1 MKFSEQMLLITKG
14 YSKKEIQELKDME
27 AEELKAAM
35 TDEEEAPDQAD
46 TTPDQSTTEPEP
58 DYKKLYEELLAKN
71 EQTEKDLKDIRDKN
85 IRSNAAPAAEDIK
98 KEQED
103 TLISIA
109 RSFM

>member
-27 AEELKAAM
+27 AEELKASM
-35 TDEEEAPDQAD
+35 TEEAPEEESVKEDAK
-46 TTPDQSTTEPEP
+46 TEEEEP
-58 DYKKLYEELLAKN
+58 DYKKLYEELKAKH
-71 EQTEKDLKDIRDKN
+71 EKTEEDLKDIRDKN

-98 KEQED
+98 KKQED
-103 TLISIA
+103 TLVSIA

>member
-35 TDEEEAPDQAD
+35 QQEAPDE
-46 TTPDQSTTEPEP
+46 EPVKEEAKAEEEP
-58 DYKKLYEELLAKN
+58 DYKKLYEELLAKH
-71 EQTEKDLKDIRDKN
+71 EKTEEDLKDIQDKN
-85 IRSNAAPAAEDIK
+85 IRTNAAPAAEDIK
-98 KEQED
+98 KKQED
-103 TLISIA
+103 TLVSIA

>member
-27 AEELKAAM
+27 AEELKAAIQ
-35 TDEEEAPDQAD
+35 EEAPEEESVKEEAKA
-46 TTPDQSTTEPEP
+46 EEEP
-58 DYKKLYEELLAKN
+58 DYKKLYEELLLKH
-71 EQTEKDLKDIRDKN
+71 EKTEEDLKDIRDKN

-98 KEQED
+98 KKQED
-103 TLISIA
+103 TLVSIA

>member
-35 TDEEEAPDQAD
+35 TEEAPEEESVKEAAK
-46 TTPDQSTTEPEP
+46 TEEEP
-58 DYKKLYEELLAKN
+58 DYKKLYEELQAKH
-71 EQTEKDLKDIRDKN
+71 EKTEEELKDIRDKN

>member
-35 TDEEEAPDQAD
+35 QQEVPEKESVKEEAKA
-46 TTPDQSTTEPEP
+46 EEEP
-58 DYKKLYEELLAKN
+58 DYKKLYEELQAKHEKTEN
-71 EQTEKDLKDIRDKN
+71 ELKDIRDKN
-85 IRSNAAPAAEDIK
+85 IRSNAAPAAEEIK

-103 TLISIA
+103 TLVSIA

>member
-35 TDEEEAPDQAD
+35 TEEAPDEEPEEKKAEQ
-46 TTPDQSTTEPEP
+46 TEEP
-58 DYKKLYEELLAKN
+58 DYKKLYEELQAKY
-71 EQTEKDLKDIRDKN
+71 EKTEEDLKDIRDKN

-98 KEQED
+98 KKQED
-103 TLISIA
+103 TLVSIA

>member
-35 TDEEEAPDQAD
+35 KQEAPDEEPVKEDAK
-46 TTPDQSTTEPEP
+46 TEEEP
-58 DYKKLYEELLAKN
+58 DYKKLYEEL
-71 EQTEKDLKDIRDKN
+71 QTKHEKTEAELKDIRDKN

-98 KEQED
+98 KKQED

>member
-27 AEELKAAM
+27 AEELKASM
-35 TDEEEAPDQAD
+35 TEEAPDVESVKEAAK
-46 TTPDQSTTEPEP
+46 TEEEP
-58 DYKKLYEELLAKN
+58 DYKKLYEELLAKH
-71 EQTEKDLKDIRDKN
+71 EKTEEDLKDIRDKN

-98 KEQED
+98 KKQED
-103 TLISIA
+103 TLVSIA

>member
-27 AEELKAAM
+27 AEELKASM
-35 TDEEEAPDQAD
+35 IEEAPDD
-46 TTPDQSTTEPEP
+46 EPVKEDVKTEEEP
-58 DYKKLYEELLAKN
+58 DYKKLYEELLAKH
-71 EQTEKDLKDIRDKN
+71 EKTEEDLKDIRDKN

-98 KEQED
+98 KKQED
-103 TLISIA
+103 TLLSIA

>member
-27 AEELKAAM
+27 AEELKASM
-35 TDEEEAPDQAD
+35 TEEAPDEESVKEVAK
-46 TTPDQSTTEPEP
+46 TEEEP
-58 DYKKLYEELLAKN
+58 DYKKLYEELLAKH
-71 EQTEKDLKDIRDKN
+71 EKTEEDLKDIRDKN

-98 KEQED
+98 KKQED
-103 TLISIA
+103 TLVSIA

>member
-27 AEELKAAM
+27 AEELKASM
-35 TDEEEAPDQAD
+35 TEEAPDED
-46 TTPDQSTTEPEP
+46 ETVKTEAKTEEEP
-58 DYKKLYEELLAKN
+58 DYKKLYEELLAKH
-71 EQTEKDLKDIRDKN
+71 EKTEEDLKDIRDKN

-98 KEQED
+98 KKQED
-103 TLISIA
+103 TLVSIA

>member
-27 AEELKAAM
+27 AEELKAAIQ
-35 TDEEEAPDQAD
+35 EEAPEEGSVKEDAKA
-46 TTPDQSTTEPEP
+46 EEP
-58 DYKKLYEELLAKN
+58 DYKKLYEELKLKH
-71 EQTEKDLKDIRDKN
+71 EKTEEDLKDIRDKN

-98 KEQED
+98 QKQED
-103 TLISIA
+103 TLVSIA

>member
-35 TDEEEAPDQAD
+35 QQEAPEEESVKEEAKA
-46 TTPDQSTTEPEP
+46 EEEP
-58 DYKKLYEELLAKN
+58 DYKKLYEELLAKH
-71 EQTEKDLKDIRDKN
+71 EKTEEDLKDIRDKN
-85 IRSNAAPAAEDIK
+85 IRSNAAPAAEEIK

-103 TLISIA
+103 TLVSIA

>member
-35 TDEEEAPDQAD
+35 QQEAPDEQPVKEAAK
-46 TTPDQSTTEPEP
+46 TEEEP
-58 DYKKLYEELLAKN
+58 DYKKLYEELLAKH
-71 EQTEKDLKDIRDKN
+71 EKTEEDLKDIRDKN
-85 IRSNAAPAAEDIK
+85 IRTNAAPAAEDIK
-98 KEQED
+98 KKQED
-103 TLISIA
+103 TLVSIA

>member
-27 AEELKAAM
+27 AEELKASM
-35 TDEEEAPDQAD
+35 TEEAPDEESVKEAAK
-46 TTPDQSTTEPEP
+46 TEEEP
-58 DYKKLYEELLAKN
+58 DYKKLYEELLAKH
-71 EQTEKDLKDIRDKN
+71 EKTEEDLKDIRDKN

-98 KEQED
+98 KKQED
-103 TLISIA
+103 TLVSIA

>member
-35 TDEEEAPDQAD
+35 QQEAPDEESVKEDAK
-46 TTPDQSTTEPEP
+46 TSEEP
-58 DYKKLYEELLAKN
+58 DYKKLYEELLAKH
-71 EQTEKDLKDIRDKN
+71 EKTEEDLKDIRDKN

-98 KEQED
+98 KKQED
-103 TLISIA
+103 TLVSIA

>member
-27 AEELKAAM
+27 AEELKASM
-35 TDEEEAPDQAD
+35 TEEAPEEESVKEAAK
-46 TTPDQSTTEPEP
+46 TEEEP
-58 DYKKLYEELLAKN
+58 DYKKLYEELLAKH
-71 EQTEKDLKDIRDKN
+71 EKTEEDLKDIRDKN

-98 KEQED
+98 KKQED
-103 TLISIA
+103 TLVSIA

>member
-35 TDEEEAPDQAD
+35 QQEAPDEDAVKEE
-46 TTPDQSTTEPEP
+46 SKAEEEP
-58 DYKKLYEELLAKN
+58 DYKKLYEELKLKH
-71 EQTEKDLKDIRDKN
+71 EKTEEDLKDIQDRN

-98 KEQED
+98 QKQED
-103 TLISIA
+103 TLVSIA

>member
-27 AEELKAAM
+27 AEELKAAIQ
-35 TDEEEAPDQAD
+35 EEAPEEEPVKEDAKAD
-46 TTPDQSTTEPEP
+46 EEP
-58 DYKKLYEELLAKN
+58 DYKKLYEELKAKH
-71 EQTEKDLKDIRDKN
+71 EKTEEDLKDIHDKN

-98 KEQED
+98 KKQED
-103 TLISIA
+103 TLVSIA

>member
-35 TDEEEAPDQAD
+35 QQEAPEDKSVKEEAKAEEE
-46 TTPDQSTTEPEP
+46 EP
-58 DYKKLYEELLAKN
+58 DYKKLYEELRLKH
-71 EQTEKDLKDIRDKN
+71 EKTEEDLKDIRDKN

>member
-35 TDEEEAPDQAD
+35 TEKKAPDEEPVKEEAKA
-46 TTPDQSTTEPEP
+46 EEEP
-58 DYKKLYEELLAKN
+58 DYKKLYEELKAKH
-71 EQTEKDLKDIRDKN
+71 EKTEEDLKDIRDKN

-98 KEQED
+98 QKQED
-103 TLISIA
+103 TLVSIA

>member
-27 AEELKAAM
+27 AEELKASM
-35 TDEEEAPDQAD
+35 TEEAPEEESVKEVAK
-46 TTPDQSTTEPEP
+46 TEEEP
-58 DYKKLYEELLAKN
+58 DYKKLYEELLAKH
-71 EQTEKDLKDIRDKN
+71 EKTEEDLKDIRDKN

-98 KEQED
+98 KQQED
-103 TLISIA
+103 TLVSIA